1 MKQNECISNFVS
13 KGFSEALPVFWKDT
27 ASRAKKKE
35 LAQFFHPRRQQSSIK
50 IVQAE
55 RKKIFAKGFDRR
67 TDNKLTG
74 MKNLFF
80 CSSV

>member
-1 MKQNECISNFVS
+1 MKQNECNSNFVS
-13 KGFSEALPVFWKDT
+13 KGFSEAQPVFWKDT

-35 LAQFFHPRRQQSSIK
+35 LAQFFHPRYQQSSEK

-55 RKKIFAKGFDRR
+55 RRKDFREGFDRR
-67 TDNKLTG
+67 TDYKLTG

-80 CSSV
+80 CFSV

>member
-1 MKQNECISNFVS
+1 MNVIQILFRK
-13 KGFSEALPVFWKDT
+13 VF
-27 ASRAKKKE
+27 
-35 LAQFFHPRRQQSSIK
+35 PRRSLSSIK

-67 TDNKLTG
+67 TDYKLTS